1 MPKMLRMAGTDLIW
15 ELEDSVDLTSR
26 AREIATARASN
37 QFVTLM
43 ARLPGQTEFAY
54 LTVAPGT
61 ARVVVAGRRDHPE
74 RDGREPVTA

>member
-15 ELEDSVDLTSR
+15 ELEDSLDLAGR

-54 LTVAPGT
+54 LTLAPGQLAWWSLGEESNPSAMGWGSAST
-61 ARVVVAGRRDHPE
+61 
-74 RDGREPVTA
+74 